1 MGGQVATFV
10 LVHGGRHGGW
20 SWKQVASN
28 LRARGHEVYAPSL
41 SGLGDRAHLL
51 DLVGVIDLDTHIQ
64 EITALVVFEDLT
76 DVILVGHSYG
86 GMVITAVADR
96 DDGRVSRV
104 VFLDAQV
111 PRNGESVLDLMSD
124 EGAEAF
130 RQMIAEGGGLRVP
143 ARLVT
148 PEFWD
153 VTDPSVIE
161 WMRPRITD
169 QPAATLEQKIRLSS
183 TPLRVPRTYIKC
195 TASDKMP
202 LTLVER
208 VLEDPEFELISLPIG
223 HDAGMIDPGLVAGL
237 LDEISARR
245 LCMARGQR
253 KSHINK
259 ANEEF

>member
-1 MGGQVATFV
+1 MATFV

-28 LRARGHEVYAPSL
+28 LRARGHEVYVSSL

-51 DLVGVIDLDTHIQ
+51 DLVGVIDLDTHIR
-64 EITALVVFEDLT
+64 EIAGLLVFEDLT
-76 DVILVGHSYG
+76 NVVLVGHSYG
-86 GMVITAVADR
+86 GMVITAVADG
-96 DDGRVSRV
+96 DDGRVARV

-111 PRNGESVLDLMSD
+111 PRDGESVLDLMSK
-124 EGAEAF
+124 EGAQEF
-130 RQMIAEGGGLRVP
+130 RQMIAEGDGLRVP

-153 VTDPSVIE
+153 VTDPDVIT

-202 LTLVER
+202 LTLVDR
-208 VLEDPEFELISLPIG
+208 VREDPEFELISLPIG
-223 HDAGMIDPGLVAGL
+223 HDAIVIDPGLVAGL
-237 LDEISARR
+237 LDEIATRPLQMER
-245 LCMARGQR
+245 TAEIAC
-253 KSHINK
+253 NK
-259 ANEEF
+259 RMNSEC